1 MERQITDLEYSN
13 TDATVEQVK
22 AAIRAAKVI
31 MSNRTVQASQRIPC
45 ISDGS
50 AVCLHD
56 GDGRACA
63 FDRAAVHDAGG
74 I

>member
-1 MERQITDLEYSN
+1 MEQQLTDLEYSN

-22 AAIRAAKVI
+22 AA
-31 MSNRTVQASQRIPC
+31 SNRTVQASQRIPC

-63 FDRAAVHDAGG
+63 FDCAAAHDAGG
-74 I
+74 V

>member
-31 MSNRTVQASQRIPC
+31 MQRPLQQP
-45 ISDGS
+45 DGTS
-50 AVCLHD
+50 FSKNSVYFRRERCLPP
-56 GDGRACA
+56 
-63 FDRAAVHDAGG
+63 
-74 I
+74 

>member
-1 MERQITDLEYSN
+1 MEQQLTDLEYSN

-22 AAIRAAKVI
+22 AAIRAAK
-31 MSNRTVQASQRIPC
+31 VQASQRIPC

-63 FDRAAVHDAGG
+63 FDCAAAHDAGG
-74 I
+74 V